1 MSAASLGNVLG
12 ADRAARLRVWLR
24 RAWALTVKEYIQ
36 LFRDTILVLFMAYA
50 FTLDIYVAGVGV
62 NWQLNNAGLAVH
74 DSDKTWASR
83 EVAGR
88 FRAPYFRNEGSVS
101 TVEEGQRLLD
111 QGRLMVVLDFPPR
124 FGADILRGRQTSVQM
139 QVDTAN
145 SAIGSLA
152 TSYGGEIVGRYG
164 LERALNVPE
173 LDMDKIH
180 GVPFII
186 DETRAWYNQNQEDPW
201 FMALAE
207 IISNMTLLS
216 ILLPA
221 AALAR
226 EKERGTVEQLMVSPL
241 SPVQILAP
249 KILAMGSVILAGLAF
264 GVFGVIIG
272 VFHVPVRG
280 SLPLFFAVSALYIA
294 FTAGIGLLIATI
306 ARNMAQVGML
316 TVLVFA
322 PMIFLSGAWT
332 PPEAMP
338 SWMRLLMDCLPM
350 HYMLDAG
357 FGVLL
362 KGQGLGELWRELLG
376 ICALGAPVLGL
387 SLWRFRRQFG

>member
-1 MSAASLGNVLG
+1 MNKVL
-12 ADRAARLRVWLR
+12 RRRARLWLR

-36 LFRDTILVLFMAYA
+36 LFRDTILVVFIAYA
-50 FTLDIYVAGVGV
+50 FTLDVYVAGVGV
-62 NWQLNNAGLAVH
+62 NWQLNNAELGVH
-74 DSDKTWASR
+74 DADKSTASR

-88 FRAPYFRNEGSVS
+88 FRAPFFKNLGSVDAPE
-101 TVEEGQRLLD
+101 TGIRLLD
-111 QGRLMVVLDFPPR
+111 EGRLMVVLDFPPD
-124 FGADILRGRQTSVQM
+124 FGADVLRGRQTSVQM

-152 TSYGGEIVGRYG
+152 TSYAEQIVGRYG
-164 LERALNVPE
+164 LERALGVQE
-173 LDMDKIH
+173 LDVDKIH
-180 GVPFII
+180 GVPFLI
-186 DETRAWYNQNQEDPW
+186 DETRAWYNQNQEDSW

-207 IISNMTLLS
+207 LISNMTLLA

-249 KILAMGSVILAGLAF
+249 KILAMGSVILAGLAA
-264 GVFGVIIG
+264 GVLGVVVG
-272 VFHVPVRG
+272 LFHVPVRG
-280 SLPLFFAVSALYIA
+280 SLLLFFGVSALYIM

-306 ARNMAQVGML
+306 ARNLAQVGML

-338 SWMRLLMDCLPM
+338 SWMRFIMGCLPM
-350 HYMLDAG
+350 HYMLDAA
-357 FGVLL
+357 FGILL
-362 KGQGLGELWRELLG
+362 KGLGPAGLWRELLG
-376 ICALGAPVLGL
+376 IVGLGAPILGL
-387 SLWRFRRQFG
+387 SLWRFSRQFK